1 MASDAAMMPVLL
13 PLAAAAALAYAVLR
27 HRPEGDALRSLV
39 KTASV
44 ASLALAALGAGA
56 PPAIAAGLA
65 LGALG
70 DWFLSRPGSR
80 AFLAGMAAFG
90 AGHLAYAVQFQ
101 AWGGGWPPAAAATGF
116 VALALSTE
124 LWLAPHAGALRWP
137 VRGYIALIAVMA
149 LLAMTVSG
157 RPVVVLGA
165 ALFVASDLLLAIER
179 FTPKGRRIAGIG
191 LAVWVLYWTG
201 QALILTGSL
210 PEPLSLGA

>member
-1 MASDAAMMPVLL
+1 MS
-13 PLAAAAALAYAVLR
+13 
-27 HRPEGDALRSLV
+27 
-39 KTASV
+39 
-44 ASLALAALGAGA
+44 
-56 PPAIAAGLA
+56 
-65 LGALG
+65 
-70 DWFLSRPGSR
+70 
-80 AFLAGMAAFG
+80 
-90 AGHLAYAVQFQ
+90 
-101 AWGGGWPPAAAATGF
+101 
-116 VALALSTE
+116 
-124 LWLAPHAGALRWP
+124 
-137 VRGYIALIAVMA
+137 GYIALIAVMA